1 MAEASPR
8 TCQALHYL
16 VSHLSDAA
24 GRTKLVKLLYLAD
37 LEARRVLGRPLT
49 EMQYRWWEYGPW
61 DEQFA
66 LCEASLKSR
75 NLIQVETYP
84 YQSYYG
90 SFYVPLGDMMYTFA
104 DDEVAV
110 LDYLVKTFGKKGR
123 KELVEEIVYQTPPM
137 KDAVAREAYGKPLRM
152 EIVDNE
158 DFDQHGIALAD
169 ILEGER
175 RLRAGLGINA
185 TKRVP
190 NVEEVASILATLDKE
205 SAL

>member
-1 MAEASPR
+1 M
-8 TCQALHYL
+8 
-16 VSHLSDAA
+16 
-24 GRTKLVKLLYLAD
+24 KLLYLAD